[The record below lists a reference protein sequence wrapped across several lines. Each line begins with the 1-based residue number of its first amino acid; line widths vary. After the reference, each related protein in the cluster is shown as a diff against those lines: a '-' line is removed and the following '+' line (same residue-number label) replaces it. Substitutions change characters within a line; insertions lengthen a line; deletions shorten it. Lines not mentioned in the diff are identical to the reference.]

1 MAAGTSRRRGAALE
15 EAILD
20 AAWAELI
27 EHGYADMT
35 LEAVAKRAGT
45 SRPVLAR
52 RWPSRTRL
60 ATAVLARYLAQNPV
74 DVPDLGSVGAEMRLF
89 LRKLSDRA
97 RPDLL
102 RLFFDMSG
110 DPNGG
115 EVQSR
120 GGEGRAHEQPP
131 RPPHP
136 RPRHGAGRTRPGPPH
151 AARHRAADRTWRA
164 TRC

>member
-1 MAAGTSRRRGAALE
+1 MDARAGRRRGAALE
-15 EAILD
+15 EAILG

-27 EHGYADMT
+27 ERGYADMT

-89 LRKLSDRA
+89 SCWETSRPKSAWSGMKLQ
-97 RPDLL
+97 L
-102 RLFFDMSG
+102 
-110 DPNGG
+110 
-115 EVQSR
+115 
-120 GGEGRAHEQPP
+120 
-131 RPPHP
+131 
-136 RPRHGAGRTRPGPPH
+136 TWPGSMK
-151 AARHRAADRTWRA
+151 A
-164 TRC
+164 